1 MLKMRSFFTSL
12 YALLCFSTCLYAQYQ
27 TIVSDDFSD
36 TLHYSDLTKKFLW
49 GSYTQPTS
57 GFRRLMKTDGAGLG
71 FMALNQTDSAQKYA
85 GYIPTNSVK
94 ASIAIDYRFPTFNRS
109 NDSLTVE
116 FDVLWDNLVSGGNPG
131 RIVVALMHDLPANIP
146 FNAITDSLN
155 AEAPFGRP
163 AYSFRILNRIP
174 QGTNNYANMM
184 YGGGRDQEGEF
195 EKFSGATGS
204 WWLPGFI
211 SGPGGIAPES
221 NAPEYPLGP
230 VKRWGPFT
238 LASATRWRHV
248 TWKIFPEKLE
258 VWVRSSSQSW
268 GNDTLALM
276 MVTPKPGPLPTM
288 LATMQQGHGLANPPD
303 SLPTLYNWFEEVN
316 GVRLFMNGVNPTY
329 FANLSIKG
337 SYVPTSTE
345 TEARLTAREVR
356 LFPNPANAII
366 KAVWPADAESFYITN
381 SNGKVLASGICEGN
395 SMQWQTNSWPL
406 GVYALMVKTKVGVQ
420 VKKFV
425 IQ

>member
-1 MLKMRSFFTSL
+1 MRSFFTTLVVFSFCSL
-12 YALLCFSTCLYAQYQ
+12 ASQAQYQ
-27 TIVSDDFSD
+27 TLISDDFSD
-36 TLHYSDLTKKFLW
+36 TLHFNDLTKKFLW

-71 FMALNQTDSAQKYA
+71 FMALNQTDSARKYS
-85 GYIPTNSVK
+85 GYIPANSVK
-94 ASIAIDYRFPTFNRS
+94 ASTAIDYRFPKFNRS

-131 RIVVALMHDLPANIP
+131 RIVIALMHDLPANIP
-146 FNAITDSLN
+146 FNAINDSLN
-155 AEAPFGRP
+155 ARAPFGRP

-184 YGGGRDQEGEF
+184 YGGGRDREGEF

-221 NAPEYPLGP
+221 NIPEYPLGP
-230 VKRWGPFT
+230 VRRWVPFT

-258 VWVRSSSQSW
+258 VWVRSSSQPW

-316 GVRLFMNGVNPTY
+316 GVRLFMNGGNPTY
-329 FANLSIKG
+329 FANVTIKG
-337 SYVPTSTE
+337 SYVPTSAPSSDKFTSQK
-345 TEARLTAREVR
+345 LQ
-356 LFPNPANAII
+356 LFPNPASTTM
-366 KAVWPADAESFYITN
+366 KAVWPSDAESYSIVNTK
-381 SNGKVLASGICEGN
+381 GQVVASGKCEENG
-395 SMQWQTNSWPL
+395 MQWQTNLWPQ
-406 GVYALMVKTKVGVQ
+406 GVYVLSVKTIGSIQ
-420 VKKFV
+420 VKKFAV
-425 IQ
+425 Q